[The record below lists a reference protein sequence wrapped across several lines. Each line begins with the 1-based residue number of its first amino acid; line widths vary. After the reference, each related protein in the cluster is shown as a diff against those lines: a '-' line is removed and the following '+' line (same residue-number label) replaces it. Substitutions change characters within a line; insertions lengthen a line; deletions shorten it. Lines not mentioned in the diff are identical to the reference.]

1 MGIFDKISP
10 KVEEKGA
17 CIAGGIRVGVSR
29 AQGSR
34 QLRRLEKGRKGYRA
48 IRAIVHTSLNI
59 CLMIIEG

>member
-17 CIAGGIRVGVSR
+17 CIAGGISVGVPR

-34 QLRRLEKGRKGYRA
+34 QLRRLEKGRK
-48 IRAIVHTSLNI
+48 IV
-59 CLMIIEG
+59 

>member
-17 CIAGGIRVGVSR
+17 CIAGGISVGVPR

-34 QLRRLEKGRKGYRA
+34 QLRRLEKGRK
-48 IRAIVHTSLNI
+48 IVQLAIVHTSLNI